1 METIQNFRN
10 LIEFAIE
17 EEKRA
22 QAMYGRMAQSAE
34 DPFVKSILEGLRDAG
49 DGARRKKLLALLS
62 SIKT

>member
-1 METIQNFRN
+1 METIQSFRN

-22 QAMYGRMAQSAE
+22 QALYGRMAQSTQ
-34 DPFVKSILEGLRDAG
+34 DPFVKSILEGLHEQEMQHE
-49 DGARRKKLLALLS
+49 KKLLSLLS

>member
-1 METIQNFRN
+1 METIQSFRS

-22 QAMYGRMAQSAE
+22 QALYGRMARSAE
-34 DPFVKSILEGLRDAG
+34 DPFVKSILEGLHEQEREHE
-49 DGARRKKLLALLS
+49 KKLLTLLS

>member
-34 DPFVKSILEGLRDAG
+34 DPFVKSILEGLREQETEHE
-49 DGARRKKLLALLS
+49 KKLLALLS

>member
-1 METIQNFRN
+1 METIQSFRN

-22 QAMYGRMAQSAE
+22 QALYGRMAQRAE
-34 DPFVKSILEGLRDAG
+34 DPFVKSILEGLREQETEHE
-49 DGARRKKLLALLS
+49 KKLLALLS